1 MLSFLMKSRATM
13 ICARVFRWG
22 VILGT
27 ILTLFE
33 FALLRC
39 AWCQAPPGTVPPA
52 AAARNMPDRTGGV
65 PGASASGTVEK
76 TPPPPNPIV
85 EAVRQSNPRTP
96 EELVRAV
103 QIMIDASEWTE
114 AEKYLQLLLDLEL
127 DDEAAYRLYRKVGP
141 AFLVR
146 LQRQSQLQP
155 KAKEWADRLH
165 QAVERWMQNPA
176 RLTALFQQ
184 LSDARQ
190 RPQALAGLREARP
203 HSIVHGIAILLDAGQ
218 SELHASVQ
226 EALKNLGPEVIPA
239 MTAVLE
245 SDRAEGIARIATIV
259 LESGDPSA
267 LRTLAATAYRHDLP
281 EEFTTRLQQSLSRT
295 LGKSFTQSVVVHWL
309 ENNFLTAF
317 DARRSTSRTPQAEVP
332 LWIWNETSGTLQ
344 RQLVSPPDV
353 ARWRSVQSA
362 RALWRVHPDNRL
374 YRIYFLAALAEWHQ
388 HQAGPT
394 ERLEALPGQP
404 PDAQDPDLLSDVLQ
418 FALERSRSSAAL
430 WAARQLGRVGSP
442 ELLAPPG
449 QRAPL
454 VQALSFPDAFVQA
467 AATQAIMKLN
477 PQRPF
482 TGSAVWRDT
491 LGYFLAAQASR
502 RVLIGNPRVD
512 EAQSWAGYLRE
523 MGFQVDLADTGRAV
537 LDQLVKVPDYEF
549 VLLVDRLDRPPVMET
564 IQLARNIPA
573 AARMRFAILCH
584 DANFETLRLAAEE
597 DSSVLVHPRV
607 HNAEGMGR
615 LLVLLDA
622 IAGQRPLPPEERTEL
637 VMTILD
643 WLASHAAHPTAAQF
657 DLLRLEDRVLSL
669 AESPTVGEKACAV
682 LGEFATARSQ
692 KRLVDTASQIA
703 LPLSLRQAA
712 AAAFA
717 RAVAQRGVLLT
728 SPQILEQY
736 DRYNASAALDGD
748 TQRILGDILDSIEAG
763 LARAESRAPAN
774 LMGR

>member
-1 MLSFLMKSRATM
+1 
-13 ICARVFRWG
+13 
-22 VILGT
+22 
-27 ILTLFE
+27 
-33 FALLRC
+33 
-39 AWCQAPPGTVPPA
+39 
-52 AAARNMPDRTGGV
+52 
-65 PGASASGTVEK
+65 
-76 TPPPPNPIV
+76 
-85 EAVRQSNPRTP
+85 
-96 EELVRAV
+96 
-103 QIMIDASEWTE
+103 
-114 AEKYLQLLLDLEL
+114 
-127 DDEAAYRLYRKVGP
+127 
-141 AFLVR
+141 
-146 LQRQSQLQP
+146 
-155 KAKEWADRLH
+155 
-165 QAVERWMQNPA
+165 
-176 RLTALFQQ
+176 
-184 LSDARQ
+184 
-190 RPQALAGLREARP
+190 
-203 HSIVHGIAILLDAGQ
+203 
-218 SELHASVQ
+218 
-226 EALKNLGPEVIPA
+226 
-239 MTAVLE
+239 
-245 SDRAEGIARIATIV
+245 
-259 LESGDPSA
+259 
-267 LRTLAATAYRHDLP
+267 
-281 EEFTTRLQQSLSRT
+281 
-295 LGKSFTQSVVVHWL
+295 
-309 ENNFLTAF
+309 
-317 DARRSTSRTPQAEVP
+317 
-332 LWIWNETSGTLQ
+332 
-344 RQLVSPPDV
+344 
-353 ARWRSVQSA
+353 
-362 RALWRVHPDNRL
+362 
-374 YRIYFLAALAEWHQ
+374 
-388 HQAGPT
+388 
-394 ERLEALPGQP
+394 
-404 PDAQDPDLLSDVLQ
+404 
-418 FALERSRSSAAL
+418 
-430 WAARQLGRVGSP
+430 
-442 ELLAPPG
+442 
-449 QRAPL
+449 
-454 VQALSFPDAFVQA
+454 
-467 AATQAIMKLN
+467 MKLN

-774 LMGR
+774 PMGR